1 MRAIM
6 ELVQTRDLNWFDLYS
21 NSNGNV
27 RVSRWDIL
35 PGYSPVTYIYAT
47 HCICIV
53 ILLTLFVFECVQRL
67 HRLWLGDV
75 V

>member
-1 MRAIM
+1 M

-27 RVSRWDIL
+27 RVSRRDIL
-35 PGYSPVTYIYAT
+35 PGYSPVTYTA

-67 HRLWLGDV
+67 HRLRLGDV